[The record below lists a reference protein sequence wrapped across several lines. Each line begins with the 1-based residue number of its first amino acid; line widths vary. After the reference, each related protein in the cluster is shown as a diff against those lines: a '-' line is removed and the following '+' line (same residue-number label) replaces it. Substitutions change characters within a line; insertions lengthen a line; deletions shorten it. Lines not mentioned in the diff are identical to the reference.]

1 MVVLQGVL
9 QGIKRAQAR
18 DQGHSPRLRL
28 PVTAGV
34 LRSLKAAWE
43 QQGPSFDR
51 TMLWAVA
58 CTCFFGFLRSGEATV
73 PSQSAFDPSVHL
85 SVADIAVDCQHNP
98 RVVSVRIKMSKT
110 DPFRRGVSI
119 FLGKTDS
126 DLCPVAALLSY
137 LAKRGLAPGPLFRFD
152 DGRPLTRLALV
163 SEVRAALT
171 VAGIDPAPYSGHS
184 FRIGAA
190 TSAAAAGIE
199 DAVIKTLGRW
209 RSDAYQTY
217 VRLPREA
224 ITARLAH
231 Q

>member
-1 MVVLQGVL
+1 
-9 QGIKRAQAR
+9 
-18 DQGHSPRLRL
+18 
-28 PVTAGV
+28 
-34 LRSLKAAWE
+34 
-43 QQGPSFDR
+43 
-51 TMLWAVA
+51 
-58 CTCFFGFLRSGEATV
+58 
-73 PSQSAFDPSVHL
+73 
-85 SVADIAVDCQHNP
+85 
-98 RVVSVRIKMSKT
+98 MSKT

-152 DGRPLTRLALV
+152 EGHPLTRLALV

-190 TSAAAAGIE
+190 TSAAAAGVE

-209 RSDAYQTY
+209 RSDAYLRWL
-217 VRLPREA
+217 VRAIHYNFAILPLTTSIVLPLPSCFHFHRASTSTFTPPQDVSCKSRVSRAVIQLNASLDYPRRLCFSCFAGRENNEPFP
-224 ITARLAH
+224 
-231 Q
+231 

>member
-1 MVVLQGVL
+1 
-9 QGIKRAQAR
+9 
-18 DQGHSPRLRL
+18 
-28 PVTAGV
+28 
-34 LRSLKAAWE
+34 
-43 QQGPSFDR
+43 
-51 TMLWAVA
+51 
-58 CTCFFGFLRSGEATV
+58 
-73 PSQSAFDPSVHL
+73 
-85 SVADIAVDCQHNP
+85 
-98 RVVSVRIKMSKT
+98 MSKT
-110 DPFRRGVSI
+110 DPFRMGVTI

-126 DLCPVAALLSY
+126 DTCPAAALLSY

-171 VAGIDPAPYSGHS
+171 VAGIEPAPYSGHS

-217 VRLPREA
+217 VKLPREA
-224 ITARLAH
+224 LRTTGSPMTVVVMLYRLLSVQSHLTIVMHFYPMNSGLCGGRVRRRGRVVPILYIRVLGGRAVTWE
-231 Q
+231 